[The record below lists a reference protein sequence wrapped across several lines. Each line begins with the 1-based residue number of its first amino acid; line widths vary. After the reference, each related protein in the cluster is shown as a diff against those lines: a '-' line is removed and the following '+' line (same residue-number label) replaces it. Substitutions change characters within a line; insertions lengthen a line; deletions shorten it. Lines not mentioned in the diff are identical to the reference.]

1 MAARATPN
9 AGAAVTMRDLEGD
22 LSNLQR
28 VVEFLPIEQLFK
40 EKSHTVKAVS
50 RAWRT
55 AARRALTRGRWKPL
69 RTLEEGG
76 ELICSEA
83 SNVEPERSA
92 FERDAREAWALYPGE
107 VLLLLLDCNT
117 PVLNQYIDDFYRH
130 ACDFLSLVVE
140 PTKQGF
146 ASIVAAFEKALQLGR
161 SRTGYGHRRGAILCL
176 LMRWTRQAVPGSFSN
191 DTIYA
196 LAARLATPEWL
207 GDELGRWADPASA
220 AKVVDELIVY
230 YYDDWHPR
238 YDDLARA
245 MSVNWADSE
254 KRARFVAR
262 FVERQA
268 QEDADIATADAE
280 APPIVDDGMYNHL

>member
-9 AGAAVTMRDLEGD
+9 ASAVVTMRDLEGD
-22 LSNLQR
+22 LSLLQR
-28 VVEFLPIEQLFK
+28 VAEFLPIEQL

-69 RTLEEGG
+69 RSLEEGG

-107 VLLLLLDCNT
+107 VLLLLISWNALVSNNY
-117 PVLNQYIDDFYRH
+117 L
-130 ACDFLSLVVE
+130 ALVVE

-146 ASIVAAFEKALQLGR
+146 GSIVAAFEKMLQLR
-161 SRTGYGHRRGAILCL
+161 WSRTSTSGNVGAVLYLLVDWIRRA
-176 LMRWTRQAVPGSFSN
+176 MPGSLPN
-191 DTIYA
+191 GTTLLIPGGT
-196 LAARLATPEWL
+196 LATPEWL
-207 GDELGRWADPASA
+207 GDALGHWTDPALA
-220 AKVVDELIVY
+220 GKVVDVLIEDYV
-230 YYDDWHPR
+230 DDWHPR
-238 YDDLARA
+238 YDDLARS
-245 MSVNWADSE
+245 MSVNWADSG

-280 APPIVDDGMYNHL
+280 APHIVDDGMYNHL

>member
-92 FERDAREAWALYPGE
+92 FERDAREAWLLYPGE
-107 VLLLLLDCNT
+107 VLLLLISWNALVSNNY
-117 PVLNQYIDDFYRH
+117 L
-130 ACDFLSLVVE
+130 ALVVE

-146 ASIVAAFEKALQLGR
+146 GSIVAAFEKMLQLR
-161 SRTGYGHRRGAILCL
+161 WSRTSTSGNVGAVLYLLVDWIRRA
-176 LMRWTRQAVPGSFSN
+176 MPGSLPN
-191 DTIYA
+191 GTTWLIPGGT
-196 LAARLATPEWL
+196 LATPEWL
-207 GDELGRWADPASA
+207 GDALGHWTDPALA
-220 AKVVDELIVY
+220 VKVVDVLIEDYV
-230 YYDDWHPR
+230 DDWHPR
-238 YDDLARA
+238 YDDLARS
-245 MSVNWADSE
+245 MSVNWADSG
-254 KRARFVAR
+254 KRARFVAP

-268 QEDADIATADAE
+268 QEDADMMMRDQE
-280 APPIVDDGMYNHL
+280 APHIVDDGMYDHL

>member
-1 MAARATPN
+1 
-9 AGAAVTMRDLEGD
+9 MRDLEGD
-22 LSNLQR
+22 LSVLQR
-28 VVEFLPIEQLFK
+28 VVEFLPIEQLYK

-69 RTLEEGG
+69 RSLEEGG

-83 SNVEPERSA
+83 SNVEPERRA

-107 VLLLLLDCNT
+107 VLLLLLGCNT
-117 PVLNQYIDDFYRH
+117 L
-130 ACDFLSLVVE
+130 AGCDYLSLVVE
-140 PTKQGF
+140 PTNQGF
-146 ASIVAAFEKALQLGR
+146 GSIVAALEKAVQLKR
-161 SRTGYGHRRGAILCL
+161 SCIGAVLCL
-176 LMRWTRQAVPGSFSN
+176 LDEWTRQAMGYVPN
-191 DTIYA
+191 DDNVIYFQKE
-196 LAARLATPEWL
+196 RLATPEWL
-207 GDELGRWADPASA
+207 GDALGRWEDPASA
-220 AKVVDELIVY
+220 AKVVDDLIG
-230 YYDDWHPR
+230 YYDEDWHPR
-238 YDDLARA
+238 YDDLARS

-280 APPIVDDGMYNHL
+280 APHIVDDGMYNHL